1 LFAPSAVSTSSSAEA
16 SPDAAEKMD
25 FDNDDDVSSN
35 QFVDNAKLV
44 PILWQ
49 ALRELAAETRQLRAT
64 VRDLQQANK
73 H

>member
-1 LFAPSAVSTSSSAEA
+1 MFAPSAVSTSSSAEA
-16 SPDAAEKMD
+16 SPDAAEEMG
-25 FDNDDDVSSN
+25 FGNDDDSN

>member
-1 LFAPSAVSTSSSAEA
+1 
-16 SPDAAEKMD
+16 MD